1 MTYALTATDIDFRD
15 ISAGNIEKAAQAL
28 VTNTE
33 IVSQP
38 RLSSPE
44 KQPKHIGFG
53 FVIHMDAF
61 RFGQLDQNLLKEL
74 GDKGMR
80 IENAKPLFLST
91 NRPFLKVTFNRGD
104 EESAHKAFEIFSGM
118 TKIIYKN
125 WL

>member
-1 MTYALTATDIDFRD
+1 MTYALTATDIDFKE
-15 ISAGNIEKAAQAL
+15 ISAEK
-28 VTNTE
+28 TE
-33 IVSQP
+33 RESFVEISEIISQP
-38 RLSSPE
+38 RLSPPH

-61 RFGQLDQNLLKEL
+61 RFGQLDQDLLKEL
-74 GDKGMR
+74 ANKGMR
-80 IENAKPLFLST
+80 IENVKPLFLST

-104 EESAHKAFEIFSGM
+104 KESAHKAFEIFSGV